1 MLARL
6 GAWLPFGR
14 AAEATGAACEAD
26 QDAEVARLER
36 AGAAP
41 AAGPAVRLVS
51 ADGAMVP
58 LVGGRWAEVKT
69 LAIGAVEADGAGGTR
84 ATDLSYFSRLADA
97 ATFGRLALGEFQR
110 RGTDAA
116 GAVVGPMDG
125 SEWLQKLLDRHCRRA
140 VRILDFPHGVEHLA
154 AAAQATF
161 GPAAPAAGAWLAEQ
175 AHVLKHHDPDA
186 VLDELRRLP
195 TARARD
201 PAAAAAARD
210 ATLGYLEKRRDQ
222 IRYAEFL
229 ARGYPIASGC
239 IESANKLVVEA
250 RLKGSGMHWAPARVN
265 PMLALRTVA
274 CNDRWDETWPRA
286 CDRRRAD
293 ERERRLARH
302 RARRS
307 APAPPSP
314 PAPPATSPP
323 PRPASTL
330 HPKRIVNGRP
340 TKEHPW
346 NRRFL
351 PHRHPASAKL

>member
-1 MLARL
+1 VART
-6 GAWLPFGR
+6 
-14 AAEATGAACEAD
+14 AASEATARRVTEATGAACEAD

-36 AGAAP
+36 EGAAP
-41 AAGPAVRLVS
+41 GPGPAVQLVS

-58 LVGGRWAEVKT
+58 LVGGRWGEVKT
-69 LAIGAVEADGAGGTR
+69 LAIGTVEGDGAGGTR
-84 ATDLSYFSRLADA
+84 TTALSYFSRLTDA

-116 GAVVGPMDG
+116 GVVVGPMDG
-125 SEWLQKLLDRHCRRA
+125 SEWLQKLLDRHCPRA

-154 AAAQATF
+154 VAARATF
-161 GPAAPAAGAWLAEQ
+161 GAEAAEAEAWLAEQ
-175 AHVLKHHDPDA
+175 AHVLKHHAPDA
-186 VLDELRRLP
+186 VLAELRGLP

-210 ATLGYLEKRRDQ
+210 ATLGYLEARRDQ

-265 PMLALRTVA
+265 PMLALRTVV
-274 CNDRWDETWPRA
+274 CNDRWDEAWPRA
-286 CDRRRAD
+286 CARRRAD
-293 ERERRLARH
+293 DHDRRLARH
-302 RARRS
+302 RARR
-307 APAPPSP
+307 PPPPPPP
-314 PAPPATSPP
+314 PARPAVPP
-323 PRPASTL
+323 PRRPTPA
-330 HPKRIVNGRP
+330 PRPPRIVDGRP
-340 TKEHPW
+340 TKAHPW

-351 PHRHPASAKL
+351 LDRQPAHTKL